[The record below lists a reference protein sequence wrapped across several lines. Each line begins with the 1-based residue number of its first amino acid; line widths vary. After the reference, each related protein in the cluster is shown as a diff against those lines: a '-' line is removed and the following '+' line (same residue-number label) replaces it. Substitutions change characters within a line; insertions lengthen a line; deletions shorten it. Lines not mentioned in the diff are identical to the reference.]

1 MKTVYLLKNCRKSFN
16 VLLKLVHIGDITT
29 NIIIVDKF
37 NSKIL
42 KKDKRVKEFPFIIN
56 TLPTING
63 LIPKFA
69 TVMPFRVYFAHYR
82 FSKYGKFNS
91 LNKFNSFN
99 QQLPRTI
106 TYKPPRN
113 TYKPPRNTYKPP
125 RNIYKPPRNIYKPP
139 RNTYKPQRFDN
150 LKFSPFRL
158 SPVKKKPV
166 IKAIKQK
173 DESVNIIL
181 YNK

>member
-69 TVMPFRVYFAHYR
+69 TVIPFRVYFAHYR

-113 TYKPPRNTYKPP
+113 TYKP
-125 RNIYKPPRNIYKPP
+125 
-139 RNTYKPQRFDN
+139 QRPNN

-158 SPVKKKPV
+158 SPVKKTPV

>member
-16 VLLKLVHIGDITT
+16 VLLKLVHMGDITT

-106 TYKPPRN
+106 TYKPPTMVTYKPSRN
-113 TYKPPRNTYKPP
+113 TYKPPRNTYKP
-125 RNIYKPPRNIYKPP
+125 
-139 RNTYKPQRFDN
+139 TRFDN

>member
-69 TVMPFRVYFAHYR
+69 TVIPFRVYFAHYR

-125 RNIYKPPRNIYKPP
+125 RN
-139 RNTYKPQRFDN
+139 TYKPQRPNN

-158 SPVKKKPV
+158 SPVKKTPV

>member
-16 VLLKLVHIGDITT
+16 VLLKLVHMGDITT

-106 TYKPPRN
+106 TYKPPTMVTYKSQRNNYKPPRN

-125 RNIYKPPRNIYKPP
+125 
-139 RNTYKPQRFDN
+139 RFDN

-158 SPVKKKPV
+158 SPVKKTPV

>member
-69 TVMPFRVYFAHYR
+69 TVMPFKVYFAHYR

-113 TYKPPRNTYKPP
+113 TYKPPRNTYKPT
-125 RNIYKPPRNIYKPP
+125 
-139 RNTYKPQRFDN
+139 RNTYKPTRNTYKPTKFDN

>member
-16 VLLKLVHIGDITT
+16 VLLKLVHMGDITT

-106 TYKPPRN
+106 TYKPPTMV
-113 TYKPPRNTYKPP
+113 TYKPPRNT
-125 RNIYKPPRNIYKPP
+125 YKPP

>member
-16 VLLKLVHIGDITT
+16 VLLKLVHMGDITT

-106 TYKPPRN
+106 TYKPPTMV

-125 RNIYKPPRNIYKPP
+125 RN
-139 RNTYKPQRFDN
+139 TYKPTRFDN